1 MGSRASLRFDPLP
14 YSFADRAP
22 YGASSSLVPSQQSF
36 FRFFAILAIGFCLL
50 AVAFA
55 PAQPAA
61 GGPSPFSQTRL
72 GTAVS
77 SSSDWLYSYF
87 QSRFR
92 YPYSYQAFDDILS
105 RTATWGA
112 NTMSQVALH
121 RGMAL
126 PAGR

>member
-1 MGSRASLRFDPLP
+1 MGSGASQSFGSPPLP
-14 YSFADRAP
+14 FADQVR
-22 YGASSSLVPSQQSF
+22 YGASSSYVPPLHTF

-50 AVAFA
+50 AVAFS
-55 PAQPAA
+55 PAQQAV

-77 SSSDWLYSYF
+77 STSDWLHSYF

-92 YPYSYQAFDDILS
+92 YPHSYRAFDDVLA

-112 NTMSQVALH
+112 DTLSQVAL
-121 RGMAL
+121 RQGLAL